1 MLIREAFLIDGVD
14 IRDLKI
20 KDLRYLM
27 GIVSQQ
33 PILFNTSFT
42 ENIAFGVDTADMEKV
57 ENAARIANAHD
68 FIMETEQGYETL
80 VGESGNKLSGGQRQ
94 RISIARAIMAN
105 PPILILDEATSALDT
120 ESERLVQ
127 DAILKLM
134 KNRTSV
140 VIAHR
145 LSTIQH
151 ADLIVVL
158 DEGRIVETGTHA
170 ELMNRKRWILQ
181 KTS

>member
-1 MLIREAFLIDGVD
+1 
-14 IRDLKI
+14 
-20 KDLRYLM
+20 M

-33 PILFNTSFT
+33 AILFNDTFYNNISFAL
-42 ENIAFGVDTADMEKV
+42 EEDADEDSV
-57 ENAARIANAHD
+57 VRAATIANAHD
-68 FIMETEQGYETL
+68 FITKTAEGYQNT
-80 VGESGNKLSGGQRQ
+80 VGEGGNKLSGGQRQ

-127 DAILKLM
+127 DAMLKLM
-134 KNRTSV
+134 ENRTSV

-151 ADLIVVL
+151 ADMIVVIE
-158 DEGRIVETGTHA
+158 DGRIEECGKHE
-170 ELMNRKRWILQ
+170 ELIRNPDGIYRKLYEMQ
-181 KTS
+181 SF